1 MCRIPHST
9 YFDLINKPKTNKS
22 FVCMANRFTLLLER
36 YLENKASESERLELM
51 QLLSTGQFEEQIKQG
66 IAEQMRA
73 ELRADSVVHDDVLLA
88 NNAYDRAQQIVER
101 ILSEDHAKSK
111 VVPIQRAAS
120 TKRWWLAA
128 AAAVT
133 ILLVAG
139 YAIVWKTTMS
149 PAAEH
154 QFMAKNSTHSVFE
167 EVNEGTTQ
175 RRVVLNDSTH
185 VTLQPGAH
193 LIYPTQFSSVK
204 REVYLTGE
212 AFFEVTKDRTRP
224 FFVYSKTL
232 VTEVVGTSFRVR
244 ADNTWQSSEVAVMT
258 GKVRVA
264 QSEEDKS
271 LLQRI
276 IPARNEVMLTPNHR
290 AIYQHDTEELLVTL
304 VEKPLPLA
312 VDDVHASTFRFHK
325 ASLASVLKDIS
336 YTYGIEIVS
345 QNARINQCTFTGDLS
360 ETDDLYTRLELICQS
375 VGASYVIRDAK
386 ILIIGNGC

>member
-1 MCRIPHST
+1 
-9 YFDLINKPKTNKS
+9 
-22 FVCMANRFTLLLER
+22 MASRFTILLER

-73 ELRADSVVHDDVLLA
+73 ELQADSVVHDDVLLA

-101 ILSEDHAKSK
+101 ILSEDQSGTK
-111 VVPIQRAAS
+111 VVPIQRAVS

-128 AAAVT
+128 AAAIT

-139 YAIVWKTTMS
+139 YTLVWTTMS
-149 PAAEH
+149 PVADH
-154 QFMAKNSTHSVFE
+154 PFMAKNSTHSVVE

-193 LIYPTQFSSVK
+193 LIYPTQFSSIK

-212 AFFEVTKDRTRP
+212 AFFEVTKDRARP

-244 ADNTWQSSEVAVMT
+244 ADNSLQTSEVAVMT

-290 AIYQHDTEELLVTL
+290 AIYQHDTEELVVTL

-312 VDDVHASTFRFHK
+312 VDDVHASAFHFHK
-325 ASLASVLKDIS
+325 ASLAVVLKDIS

-345 QNARINQCTFTGDLS
+345 QNVRINQCTFTGDLS

-375 VGASYVIRDAK
+375 IGASYVIRDAK
-386 ILIIGNGC
+386 ILITGNGC